1 MNDLALQELFKAEA
15 AIFKRDFTA
24 DERRK
29 LAAAGHAL
37 PDGSYPID
45 SQADLHPAAVLARS
59 GHGDSAAAKALI
71 ARRAKQLGAPNPLE
85 GEKDPQM
92 QKADFSYTVPLR
104 KSDVEG
110 KFYGVVLEPGL
121 EDSQGDRFTPVE
133 IEKAC
138 HAFMRDYSMA
148 KAEHSPDVQHSGR
161 DAGADLIENYIAP
174 MDMVLGGEP
183 VTKSSWVQAWQID
196 DPLVKQEVDEGK
208 LTGLSLEGLGFRHPV
223 EV

>member
-1 MNDLALQELFKAEA
+1 MEKAEVA
-15 AIFKRDFTA
+15 
-24 DERRK
+24 
-29 LAAAGHAL
+29 
-37 PDGSYPID
+37 
-45 SQADLHPAAVLARS
+45 
-59 GHGDSAAAKALI
+59 
-71 ARRAKQLGAPNPLE
+71 
-85 GEKDPQM
+85 
-92 QKADFSYTVPLR
+92 YTCPLR

-121 EDSQGDRFTPVE
+121 EDSQGDIFAPAE

-138 HAFMRDYSMA
+138 HGFMRDYSLS